1 MVVVVVVVVV
11 DDVVV
16 VDVAVV
22 VVWTSLDPPW
32 FDLEL
37 HLSGD
42 EDLSRDQGARVVTKE
57 GYKVSMEA
65 RRLAMQGGE
74 GV

>member
-32 FDLEL
+32 SDLEL
-37 HLSGD
+37 YLSGD
-42 EDLSRDQGARVVTKE
+42 EDLRDQGAIVVTNE
-57 GYKVSMEA
+57 GYRVSMEA

-74 GV
+74 GI